1 MIKDLTKGNPIKVIL
16 GFAVP
21 MLFGNLFQQ
30 MYNMADSIIVG
41 KYIGVNALA
50 AVGGTGALNF
60 LVLGFIIGVSSGFMI
75 PVSQAFGAK
84 DFEKLRKYVTNA
96 AWLSLIV
103 GFIITVITVSLTST
117 LLKITNTPDDIFQG
131 SYEYIATI
139 FAGILGIMFYNLFSG
154 IMRALGDS
162 KTPLYFLIFSSFVN
176 IVLDLLFVIVFK
188 MGVFGAA
195 FATDISQLISCV
207 LCFLF
212 IKKRYTILKMR
223 KEDWSFNPLLAKKL
237 MIMGIPMGLQYSIT
251 AIGSTVM
258 QAAVNG
264 LGSVYVAAITAGNKV
279 SLLFTQAYDTLGT
292 AMATFCG
299 QNLGA
304 RKINRIHK
312 GMKQG
317 IAAMGIYTIIA
328 FCGIVFGGRYV
339 ALLFVN
345 AGETVLLGYVS
356 KYLFANAAFYFPL
369 GLLIMLR
376 YAIQGLGHSIFAMTA
391 GIMEMVARCAVAFLG
406 LRWFGVDA
414 IYYSNAAA
422 WIAANI
428 FLIPAFIMVMKKI
441 EKNFIK
447 QNGNANE

>member
-1 MIKDLTKGNPIKVIL
+1 MIKDLTKGNPIKAIL

-21 MLFGNLFQQ
+21 MLFGNIFQQ

-41 KYIGVNALA
+41 KYVGVRALA
-50 AVGGTGALNF
+50 AVGGTGAINF

-84 DFEKLRKYVTNA
+84 DFDRLRRLVTNA
-96 AWLSLIV
+96 VWLSLIV
-103 GFIITVITVSLTST
+103 GTLITIITVTLTKPM
-117 LLKITNTPDDIFQG
+117 LRLMNTPDDIFQG

-139 FAGILGIMFYNLFSG
+139 FAGILGIMFYNLLSG

-162 KTPLYFLIFSSFVN
+162 KTPLYFLIFSSFIN
-176 IVLDLLFVIVFK
+176 IALDLLFVIVFK

-195 FATDISQLISCV
+195 FATDISQLISCI

-212 IKKRYTILKMR
+212 IKKKYTILKMN
-223 KEDWSFNPLLAKKL
+223 KSDWTFNSNLSNRLLL
-237 MIMGIPMGLQYSIT
+237 MGLPMGLQYSIT

-258 QAAVNG
+258 QTAVNG
-264 LGSVYVAAITAGNKV
+264 LGSVYVAAITAGSKV
-279 SLLFTQAYDTLGT
+279 SLLFMQPFDTLGT

-304 RKINRIHK
+304 GKLDRIHK

-317 IAAMGIYTIIA
+317 IMVMAGYSA
-328 FCGIVFGGRYV
+328 FAILALIFGGRYI

-345 AGETVLLGYVS
+345 VSEVEILGYVE
-356 KYLFANAAFYFPL
+356 KFLFANALFYFPL
-369 GLLIMLR
+369 GLLMILR
-376 YAIQGLGHSIFAMTA
+376 YAIQGLGYSIFAMVA
-391 GIMEMVARCAVAFLG
+391 GVMEMVARCAVAFIG
-406 LRWFGVDA
+406 IVWFGVDA
-414 IYYSNAAA
+414 IYYSNPTA

-441 EKNFIK
+441 ENNYKM
-447 QNGNANE
+447 NGENNE

>member
-1 MIKDLTKGNPIKVIL
+1 MIKDLTKGNPIKAIL

-21 MLFGNLFQQ
+21 MLFGNIFQQ

-41 KYIGVNALA
+41 KYVGVKALA
-50 AVGGTGALNF
+50 AVGGTGAINF

-84 DFEKLRKYVTNA
+84 DFDRLRRLVTNA
-96 AWLSLIV
+96 VWLSLIV
-103 GFIITVITVSLTST
+103 GTLITAVTVTFTKPMLR
-117 LLKITNTPDDIFQG
+117 LMNTPDDIFQG
-131 SYEYIATI
+131 SYEYIVTI
-139 FAGILGIMFYNLFSG
+139 FAGILGIMFYNLLSG

-162 KTPLYFLIFSSFVN
+162 KTPLYFLIFSSFIN
-176 IVLDLLFVIVFK
+176 IALDLLFVIVFK

-195 FATDISQLISCV
+195 FATDISQLISCI

-212 IKKRYTILKMR
+212 IKKKYTILKMN
-223 KEDWSFNPLLAKKL
+223 KSDWTFNSNLSNRLLL
-237 MIMGIPMGLQYSIT
+237 MGLPMGLQYSIT

-258 QAAVNG
+258 QTAVNG
-264 LGSVYVAAITAGNKV
+264 LGSVYVAAITAGSKV
-279 SLLFTQAYDTLGT
+279 SLLFMQPFDTLGT

-304 RKINRIHK
+304 GKLDRIHK

-317 IAAMGIYTIIA
+317 IMVMAGYSA
-328 FCGIVFGGRYV
+328 FAILALIFGGRYI

-345 AGETVLLGYVS
+345 VSEVEMLGYVE
-356 KYLFANAAFYFPL
+356 KFLFANALFYFPL
-369 GLLIMLR
+369 GLLMILR
-376 YAIQGLGHSIFAMTA
+376 YAIQGLGYSIFAMIA
-391 GIMEMVARCAVAFLG
+391 GVMEMVARCAVAFIG
-406 LRWFGVDA
+406 IVWFGVDA
-414 IYYSNAAA
+414 IYYSNPTA

-441 EKNFIK
+441 ENNYNM
-447 QNGNANE
+447 NGENNE

>member
-1 MIKDLTKGNPIKVIL
+1 MIKDLTKGSPIKAIL
-16 GFAVP
+16 SFAVP

-41 KYIGVNALA
+41 KYIGVQALA

-84 DFEKLRKYVTNA
+84 DFDKLRKFVTNA

-103 GFIITVITVSLTST
+103 GLLITIITVSLTGT
-117 LLKITNTPDDIFQG
+117 LLRLTNTPDDIFQG
-131 SYEYIATI
+131 SYEYISTI
-139 FAGILGIMFYNLFSG
+139 FAGILGIMFYNLLSG

-162 KTPLYFLIFSSFVN
+162 KTPLYFLIFSSFIN
-176 IVLDLLFVIVFK
+176 IALDLLFVIVFN

-195 FATDISQLISCV
+195 FATDISQFISCL
-207 LCFLF
+207 LCYIF
-212 IKKRYTILKMR
+212 IKKKYSILKMQ
-223 KEDWSFNPLLAKKL
+223 KGDWALNKTFVNKLLL
-237 MIMGIPMGLQYSIT
+237 MGLPMGLQYSIT

-258 QAAVNG
+258 QTAVNG

-279 SLLFTQAYDTLGT
+279 SLLFTQAYETLGT
-292 AMATFCG
+292 AMATYCG

-304 RKINRIHK
+304 CKINRINK

-317 IAAMGIYTIIA
+317 ITAMGIYTIAA

-345 AGETVLLGYVS
+345 ADETILLGYVS
-356 KYLFANAAFYFPL
+356 KFLFANALFYFPL

-376 YAIQGLGHSIFAMTA
+376 YGIQGLGYSVFAMIA
-391 GIMEMVARCAVAFLG
+391 GIMEMLARCAVAFFG
-406 LRWFGVDA
+406 LKWFGVDA

-428 FLIPAFIMVMKKI
+428 FLIPAFIMVRNKI
-441 EKNFIK
+441 TLKLN
-447 QNGNANE
+447 QNGKINE

>member
-1 MIKDLTKGNPIKVIL
+1 MIKDLTKGSPIKAIL
-16 GFAVP
+16 SFAVP

-60 LVLGFIIGVSSGFMI
+60 LVLGFIIGVSGGFMI

-84 DFEKLRKYVTNA
+84 DFDRLRKYVTNA

-103 GFIITVITVSLTST
+103 GLLITIITVSFTGAMLRLI
-117 LLKITNTPDDIFQG
+117 NTPDDIFQV

-139 FAGILGIMFYNLFSG
+139 FAGILGIMFYNLLSG

-176 IVLDLLFVIVFK
+176 IALDLLFVIVFK

-195 FATDISQLISCV
+195 FATDISQFISCI

-212 IKKRYTILKMR
+212 IKKKYTILKI
-223 KEDWSFNPLLAKKL
+223 KKGDWQLNPALVSRLLL
-237 MIMGIPMGLQYSIT
+237 MGIPMGLQYSIT

-264 LGSVYVAAITAGNKV
+264 LGSIYVAAITAGSKV

-304 RKINRIHK
+304 KKLDRINK

-317 IAAMGIYTIIA
+317 IIAMGIYTVFAFFAII
-328 FCGIVFGGRYV
+328 FGGRYV

-345 AGETVLLGYVS
+345 ADETVLLGYGG
-356 KYLFANAAFYFPL
+356 KFLFANASFYFPL
-369 GLLIMLR
+369 GLLIILR
-376 YAIQGLGHSIFAMTA
+376 YGIQGLGHSMFAMAA
-391 GIMEMVARCAVAFLG
+391 GIMEMIARCAVAFIG
-406 LRWFGVDA
+406 LAWFGVDA

-441 EKNFIK
+441 KKIII
-447 QNGNANE
+447 QNG

>member
-1 MIKDLTKGNPIKVIL
+1 MIKDLTKGSPIKAIL
-16 GFAVP
+16 SFAVP

-41 KYIGVNALA
+41 KYIGVKALA

-84 DFEKLRKYVTNA
+84 DFDRLRKYVTNA

-103 GFIITVITVSLTST
+103 GLLITVLTVALTGT
-117 LLKITNTPDDIFQG
+117 LLRLTNTPDDIFQG
-131 SYEYIATI
+131 SYEYIGTI
-139 FAGILGIMFYNLFSG
+139 FAGILGIMFYNLLSG

-195 FATDISQLISCV
+195 FATDISQLISCI

-212 IKKRYTILKMR
+212 IKKKYTILKMVNR
-223 KEDWSFNPLLAKKL
+223 LL
-237 MIMGIPMGLQYSIT
+237 IMGLPMGLQYSIT

-258 QAAVNG
+258 QTAVNG
-264 LGSVYVAAITAGNKV
+264 LGSVYVAAVTAGGKV
-279 SLLFTQAYDTLGT
+279 SLLFTQAYDTIGT

-304 RKINRIHK
+304 KRLDRIHK

-317 IAAMGIYTIIA
+317 IIAMGIYTVFAFFGIIL
-328 FCGIVFGGRYV
+328 GGKYV

-345 AGETVLLGYVS
+345 ADETVLLGYVG
-356 KYLFANAAFYFPL
+356 KFLFANAAFYFPL
-369 GLLIMLR
+369 GLLIILR
-376 YAIQGLGHSIFAMTA
+376 YGIQGLGHSVFAMLA
-391 GIMEMVARCAVAFLG
+391 GIMEMIARCLVAFIG
-406 LRWFGVDA
+406 LSWFGVDA

-441 EKNFIK
+441 ERTIIR
-447 QNGNANE
+447 Q

>member
-1 MIKDLTKGNPIKVIL
+1 MIKDLTKGSPIKAIIS
-16 GFAVP
+16 FAVP

-41 KYIGVNALA
+41 KYIGVKALA

-84 DFEKLRKYVTNA
+84 DFDRLRKYVTNA
-96 AWLSLIV
+96 AWLSLIT
-103 GFIITVITVSLTST
+103 GLLITVITVAFTGEMLR
-117 LLKITNTPDDIFQG
+117 LTNTPDDIFQG

-139 FAGILGIMFYNLFSG
+139 FAGILGIMFYNLLSG

-162 KTPLYFLIFSSFVN
+162 KTPLYFLIFSSFIN
-176 IVLDLLFVIVFK
+176 IALDLLFVIVFK
-188 MGVFGAA
+188 IGVFGAA
-195 FATDISQLISCV
+195 FATDISQFISCV

-212 IKKRYTILKMR
+212 IKKKYSILKMKKR
-223 KEDWSFNPLLAKKL
+223 DFTFNWGLSKRLL
-237 MIMGIPMGLQYSIT
+237 IMGIPMGLQYSIT
-251 AIGSTVM
+251 AIGSTAM
-258 QAAVNG
+258 QTAVNG
-264 LGSVYVAAITAGNKV
+264 LGSVYVAAVTAGNKV

-304 RKINRIHK
+304 KKLDRINK

-317 IAAMGIYTIIA
+317 IIAMGMYTVFAFFAII
-328 FCGIVFGGRYV
+328 FGGRYV

-345 AGETVLLGYVS
+345 ADEAELLGYVS
-356 KYLFANAAFYFPL
+356 KFLFANAAFYFPL
-369 GLLIMLR
+369 GLLIILR
-376 YAIQGLGHSIFAMTA
+376 YGIQGLGHSVFAMIA
-391 GIMEMVARCAVAFLG
+391 GIMEMIARCAVAFLG
-406 LRWFGVDA
+406 LAWFGVDA

-441 EKNFIK
+441 KKIII
-447 QNGNANE
+447 QNGKTNE

>member
-1 MIKDLTKGNPIKVIL
+1 MIKDLTKGNPIKAIL

-21 MLFGNLFQQ
+21 MLFGNIFQQ

-41 KYIGVNALA
+41 KYVGVRALA
-50 AVGGTGALNF
+50 AVGGTGAINF

-84 DFEKLRKYVTNA
+84 DFDRLRRLVTNA
-96 AWLSLIV
+96 VWLSLIV
-103 GFIITVITVSLTST
+103 GTLITIITVTLTKPM
-117 LLKITNTPDDIFQG
+117 LRLMNTPDDIFQG

-139 FAGILGIMFYNLFSG
+139 FAGILGIMFYNLLSG

-162 KTPLYFLIFSSFVN
+162 KTPLYFLIFSSFIN
-176 IVLDLLFVIVFK
+176 IALDLLFVIVFK

-195 FATDISQLISCV
+195 FATDISQLISCI

-212 IKKRYTILKMR
+212 IKKKYTILKMN
-223 KEDWSFNPLLAKKL
+223 KSDWTFNSNLSNRLLL
-237 MIMGIPMGLQYSIT
+237 MGLPMGLQYSIT

-258 QAAVNG
+258 QTAVNG
-264 LGSVYVAAITAGNKV
+264 LGSVYVAAITAGSKV
-279 SLLFTQAYDTLGT
+279 FMQPFDTLGT

-304 RKINRIHK
+304 GKLDRIHK

-317 IAAMGIYTIIA
+317 IMVMAGYSA
-328 FCGIVFGGRYV
+328 FAILALIFGGRYI

-345 AGETVLLGYVS
+345 VSEVEILGYVE
-356 KYLFANAAFYFPL
+356 KFLFANALFYFPL
-369 GLLIMLR
+369 GLLMILR
-376 YAIQGLGHSIFAMTA
+376 YAIQGLGYSIFAMIA
-391 GIMEMVARCAVAFLG
+391 GVMEMVARCAVAFIG
-406 LRWFGVDA
+406 IVWFGVDA
-414 IYYSNAAA
+414 IYYSNPTA

-441 EKNFIK
+441 ENNYNM
-447 QNGNANE
+447 NGENNE